1 MKTIRTLS
9 AELELRTL
17 GILVDSPVDEN
28 IGRSAS
34 FSRELELG
42 SASVVSEVDIVGK
55 LRESVSLKQPERFY
69 EAVMMDGS
77 APRFPLHPN
86 PRNITACSMLSSHT
100 KTNAYETE

>member
-34 FSRELELG
+34 FSRELEVG

-69 EAVMMDGS
+69 EAVM
-77 APRFPLHPN
+77 
-86 PRNITACSMLSSHT
+86 I
-100 KTNAYETE
+100 